1 MKNYISDNLYQKCL
15 ILCSK
20 ILVNL
25 LHNSRLTVLLP
36 WQHGLPSM
44 KGFSGHLWNF
54 ILIFTD
60 GASYACSSNHID
72 KFSELQ
78 ITKILKSSG
87 WGLQKSELPWEQDFL
102 WP

>member
-1 MKNYISDNLYQKCL
+1 
-15 ILCSK
+15 
-20 ILVNL
+20 
-25 LHNSRLTVLLP
+25 
-36 WQHGLPSM
+36 M

-72 KFSELQ
+72 KFSKLQ

-87 WGLQKSELPWEQDFL
+87 WGLEKSELPWEQDFYGRRWVSRRTISL
-102 WP
+102 PSFNGLCHKLAKMRCS